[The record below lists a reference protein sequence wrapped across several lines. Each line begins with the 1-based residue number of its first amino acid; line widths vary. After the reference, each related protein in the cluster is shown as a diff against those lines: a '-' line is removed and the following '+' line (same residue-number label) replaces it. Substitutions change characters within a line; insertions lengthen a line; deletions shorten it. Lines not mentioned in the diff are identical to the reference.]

1 MRLVLRRISITL
13 AWRDARAVQAP
24 APPETPGKAEAPGK
38 KPPAEADVPIVELSL
53 STRPMSSEE
62 LGDFIRSEQ
71 QLWKPVIK
79 QIGVAMQ

>member
-1 MRLVLRRISITL
+1 MVAPPGTPSSIVRKVSDDLREVL
-13 AWRDARAVQAP
+13 ARA
-24 APPETPGKAEAPGK
+24 
-38 KPPAEADVPIVELSL
+38 DVKQKFDEISV

-79 QIGVAMQ
+79 QIGLAMQ